1 MSKPPFTLRRLD
13 HVVLRVRDVELMLD
27 FYCRVLGCLVE
38 KTQKTIGLWQLRA
51 GESLIDLVDSNGT
64 IGRTGGAAPG
74 VEAHNVDHV
83 CLSVDGYDETAIT
96 EFLATQNVRIGEIGM
111 RYGAEGNGPSIYLY
125 DPEGNMIELKGP
137 PVSPPEGSD

>member
-1 MSKPPFTLRRLD
+1 M
-13 HVVLRVRDVELMLD
+13 
-27 FYCRVLGCLVE
+27 
-38 KTQKTIGLWQLRA
+38 
-51 GESLIDLVDSNGT
+51 
-64 IGRTGGAAPG
+64 
-74 VEAHNVDHV
+74 DHV

-96 EFLATQNVRIGEIGM
+96 EFLATQYVRIGEIGM